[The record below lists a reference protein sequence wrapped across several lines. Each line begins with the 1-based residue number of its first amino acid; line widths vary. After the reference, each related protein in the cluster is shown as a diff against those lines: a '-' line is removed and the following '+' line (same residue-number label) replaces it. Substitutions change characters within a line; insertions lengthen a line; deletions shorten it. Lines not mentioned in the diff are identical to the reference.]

1 VSRLFRNRDPDDL
14 ERDLRDGPQPPPD
27 LVQRIVSRT
36 RRSRSA
42 VPRGRAIAAA
52 VLSTGLLFALGATG
66 GLGSVSSAIKDTA
79 GGVTKVI
86 NGSDHHRSGR
96 VGSDKGKP
104 AKPAR
109 DQYTHPG
116 EGCDFKRGDSLATSQ
131 SVKKHAT
138 TKKARKHA
146 PKKHHPPTKHKKKPV
161 HKPPVVTPLPLPG
174 VVGTPDPVTTAPG
187 TTTTKP
193 DPGKKE
199 PPKGKPSPPKGKPRP
214 CPVPTDGK

>member
-1 VSRLFRNRDPDDL
+1 M
-14 ERDLRDGPQPPPD
+14 ERDLRDGPEPPSE

-42 VPRGRAIAAA
+42 VPRRRAIAAA

-66 GLGSVSSAIKDTA
+66 GLASVSSAIKDTA

-86 NGSDHHRSGR
+86 NGSDNHRSGW

-116 EGCDFKRGDSLATSQ
+116 QGCDIKRGDSLATSNT
-131 SVKKHAT
+131 VKKHAT
-138 TKKARKHA
+138 KKKVRKHA
-146 PKKHHPPTKHKKKPV
+146 PKKQHPPKKHRRGRSPSS
-161 HKPPVVTPLPLPG
+161 PQAARRDAPPLPR
-174 VVGTPDPVTTAPG
+174 VVGTPDPVTTTPG
-187 TTTTKP
+187 PVTT
-193 DPGKKE
+193 
-199 PPKGKPSPPKGKPRP
+199 PPAPSPRARPR
-214 CPVPTDGK
+214 